1 MSPSRAGALL
11 PEVLLALVLFGAG
24 LAPSASLLVRCERLV
39 TLARTRERLAHAGLT
54 LLTEAGGLACAAGR
68 GGGRD
73 DGDVALSWT
82 ATGDTVRTLVAR
94 VASRAHGIA
103 DTLATRVACP

>member
-1 MSPSRAGALL
+1 MSPSRTGALL
-11 PEVLLALVLFGAG
+11 PEVLLALVVFGAG

-54 LLTEAGGLACAAGR
+54 LLSEAGSLACAVAEA
-68 GGGRD
+68 GGRD

-94 VASRAHGIA
+94 VASRTHGVV